1 MKENRIE
8 LFFNV
13 LRAKGRKA
21 LTAFITAGDPNRETT
36 PKAMH
41 ALVEGGADL
50 LELGIPFSDPESDG
64 LAIQAASLRAL
75 SGPSP
80 TRLTD
85 VLEIA
90 REFRQRDAH
99 TPVVLMGYLNSL
111 LAMGVETF
119 TRAAAQA
126 GVDGV
131 VLVNLP
137 VEEFEEMRPFFDAAN
152 LCVAFLVAPTTTK
165 QRAELIASKAR
176 GFLYYVSLKGVTGAA
191 NLDMA
196 DLQRNLASLR
206 VVCSLPIQIGFGI
219 RSPEAASQAAPLADG
234 LIVGTNFVSLMA
246 DLQDAPEKISAAL
259 RARASEFRSAI
270 DAACPP
276 MR

>member
-1 MKENRIE
+1 MNRIE
-8 LFFNV
+8 ALFES
-13 LRAKGRKA
+13 LLEKQRKA
-21 LTAFITAGDPNRETT
+21 LSAFITAGDPDRETT
-36 PKAMH
+36 LKAMH
-41 ALVEGGADL
+41 ALIEGGADL

-64 LAIQAASLRAL
+64 PAIQAASLRAL

-90 REFRQRDAH
+90 REFRQRDAQ

-111 LAMGVETF
+111 LAMGIEAF
-119 TRAAAQA
+119 TKAAAQA

-131 VLVNLP
+131 VMVNLP

-152 LCVAFLVAPTTTK
+152 LCAAFLVAPTTTK

-191 NLDMA
+191 NLDMD

-234 LIVGTNFVSLMA
+234 LIVGTNFVILMA